1 VFFCSSCSVLSDWI
15 GGGREGNTAGILLH
29 TQKFWI
35 SHTIKIRPLRS
46 HFAGLL
52 LIVLLLHTATATV
65 DPTVV
70 PLCTY
75 ATATV
80 DPTHSSASQLLLC
93 LHRRL
98 LQSSIAGKFRR
109 GMYPRTHGAILMLGI
124 FAPSGPSAEPS
135 SEPRA
140 IL

>member
-1 VFFCSSCSVLSDWI
+1 MFFCSSCSVLSDWI
-15 GGGREGNTAGILLH
+15 GGGREGNTAGTLFTH
-29 TQKFWI
+29 TKVLDFPHNQD
-35 SHTIKIRPLRS
+35 SASPLPFCWS
-46 HFAGLL
+46 ATT
-52 LIVLLLHTATATV
+52 TATATV

-124 FAPSGPSAEPS
+124 LAPSGPSAEPS

>member
-1 VFFCSSCSVLSDWI
+1 MVVGCFFVQVVPFYRTGL
-15 GGGREGNTAGILLH
+15 GGEGRAILRAHFLH

-52 LIVLLLHTATATV
+52 LLCTATATV

-124 FAPSGPSAEPS
+124 LAPSGPSAEPS